1 MSRWISQEAERLA
14 PYTPGEQPQDQQ
26 YVKLNTNESPFPPS
40 PKVLKAIN
48 RAEILKLNLY
58 SDPTC
63 AALTEAIARRYEL
76 KAKNVLAGNGSDE
89 VLAFAFRAFCGAG
102 QPVAFAD
109 VTYGFYKSQAALFD
123 LDVKIIPLRE
133 DFTLHVDDYMDFPG
147 TIVIANPNAPTGI
160 AVPRNDIQRLL
171 EANPD
176 RVVIV
181 DEAYVDFGAESC
193 VPMIYRYDNLL
204 VTQTMSKSRS
214 LAGGR
219 VGYALG
225 SPELIADLNRVKYR
239 SRYRSVFRSTVYT
252 LITVAAVSILVAT
265 LWLPVLQ
272 IYGSSMTPTLQD
284 GEIIFSVKTS
294 EFEPG
299 EIVAFYYNNKILV
312 KRVICGPG
320 DWIDIDEDGT
330 VYVNEVRL
338 EEPYLTEKTLGD
350 CNIDLPFQVPDGK
363 VFVMGDHRST
373 SVDSR
378 NTAVGCVAQEQIV
391 GKIIFRIWPLNR
403 IGTVD

>member
-1 MSRWISQEAERLA
+1 MKKKKIPEMPSTQQLEAE
-14 PYTPGEQPQDQQ
+14 
-26 YVKLNTNESPFPPS
+26 
-40 PKVLKAIN
+40 
-48 RAEILKLNLY
+48 
-58 SDPTC
+58 
-63 AALTEAIARRYEL
+63 
-76 KAKNVLAGNGSDE
+76 
-89 VLAFAFRAFCGAG
+89 
-102 QPVAFAD
+102 
-109 VTYGFYKSQAALFD
+109 
-123 LDVKIIPLRE
+123 
-133 DFTLHVDDYMDFPG
+133 
-147 TIVIANPNAPTGI
+147 
-160 AVPRNDIQRLL
+160 
-171 EANPD
+171 
-176 RVVIV
+176 
-181 DEAYVDFGAESC
+181 
-193 VPMIYRYDNLL
+193 
-204 VTQTMSKSRS
+204 
-214 LAGGR
+214 
-219 VGYALG
+219 
-225 SPELIADLNRVKYR
+225 LNRVKYR

-338 EEPYLTEKTLGD
+338 EEPYLTEKALGD

-403 IGTVD
+403 LGDVD

>member
-1 MSRWISQEAERLA
+1 MKKKKILEMPSTQQLEAE
-14 PYTPGEQPQDQQ
+14 
-26 YVKLNTNESPFPPS
+26 
-40 PKVLKAIN
+40 
-48 RAEILKLNLY
+48 
-58 SDPTC
+58 
-63 AALTEAIARRYEL
+63 
-76 KAKNVLAGNGSDE
+76 
-89 VLAFAFRAFCGAG
+89 
-102 QPVAFAD
+102 
-109 VTYGFYKSQAALFD
+109 
-123 LDVKIIPLRE
+123 
-133 DFTLHVDDYMDFPG
+133 
-147 TIVIANPNAPTGI
+147 
-160 AVPRNDIQRLL
+160 
-171 EANPD
+171 
-176 RVVIV
+176 
-181 DEAYVDFGAESC
+181 
-193 VPMIYRYDNLL
+193 
-204 VTQTMSKSRS
+204 
-214 LAGGR
+214 
-219 VGYALG
+219 
-225 SPELIADLNRVKYR
+225 LNRVKYR